1 MLVLN
6 QGTKM
11 VKIQE
16 GQRPILGMM
25 SFRVFLVVFFFFFSF
40 FWVFCNVSF
49 VFFLMSPLWFLVM
62 DLVCIY

>member
-25 SFRVFLVVFFFFFSF
+25 SFRVFLVVFFFFFHF
-40 FWVFCNVSF
+40 FGFF
-49 VFFLMSPLWFLVM
+49 VMFPLFFF
-62 DLVCIY
+62 